1 MAPAPMIQAL
11 HPRLVGG
18 KAAWILLLRDA
29 GALTYSPLDGGSLA
43 VLVNRRIDRSFL
55 FPFFFLTEKE
65 KDETI
70 KKDRPYKI
78 FFKDLFLYK
87 ENEMAAKKRVR

>member
-1 MAPAPMIQAL
+1 MPSLTLPC
-11 HPRLVGG
+11 LVG
-18 KAAWILLLRDA
+18 ALLFWSI
-29 GALTYSPLDGGSLA
+29 GGLTE
-43 VLVNRRIDRSFL
+43 VFCFL
-55 FPFFFLTEKE
+55 FFFFLTEKE